1 MPAPLILAQPR
12 AVRLLQSNVCTRYEA
27 ALIGPDGAPA
37 AILAY
42 DAKRTKR
49 ALLHIMLE
57 HGPRVVAMSAMP
69 DDQDAEWRG
78 GAWHIGSTGW
88 RVGWTGHTEYERAC
102 NGALGEGVAG

>member
-1 MPAPLILAQPR
+1 MAPIILAQPR
-12 AVRLLQSNVCTRYEA
+12 AVRLLQRNVCTRYEA
-27 ALIGPDGAPA
+27 ALIGPDGTPA

-49 ALLHIMLE
+49 ALLTIMLE
-57 HGPRVVAMSAMP
+57 HGRRVIAASSMG
-69 DDQDAEWRG
+69 DEDEAEWRG

-102 NGALGEGVAG
+102 QALPAAG